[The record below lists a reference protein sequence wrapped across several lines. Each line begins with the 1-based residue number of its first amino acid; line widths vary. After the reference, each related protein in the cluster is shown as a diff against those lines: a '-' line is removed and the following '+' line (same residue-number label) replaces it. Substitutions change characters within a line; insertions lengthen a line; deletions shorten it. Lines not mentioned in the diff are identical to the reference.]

1 MKMQMGFGLMGS
13 FHNAEGSIFLKL
25 DKGIIYCDT
34 CIRIPNKLSL
44 FWKITAQN
52 SNMQFEI

>member
-44 FWKITAQN
+44 F
-52 SNMQFEI
+52 